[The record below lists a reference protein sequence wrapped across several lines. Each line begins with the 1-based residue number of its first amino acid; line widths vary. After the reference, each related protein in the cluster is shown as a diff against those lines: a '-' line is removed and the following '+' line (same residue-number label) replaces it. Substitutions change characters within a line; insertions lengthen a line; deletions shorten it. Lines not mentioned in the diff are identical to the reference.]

1 VLLSFAAAGVV
12 AAAVVAS
19 PGPPPPARHAP
30 VRADLAVHARQV
42 AGGGALGTV
51 DGPRAGT
58 LGAPPCLGDVCQP
71 RVSVPGFDPS
81 YQRPSRTDLALSYLD
96 RVRLEP
102 FATIAWALLATGLRL
117 EYNPPLFDG
126 ATQAPAGWGSIFV
139 RVKFRVDAENHPVVP
154 KRPRDQRPSVRGD
167 S

>member
-1 VLLSFAAAGVV
+1 MVLSLAAVGLV
-12 AAAVVAS
+12 AAAVGA
-19 PGPPPPARHAP
+19 PGPQPPARYAP
-30 VRADLAVHARQV
+30 VRADLAVHARS
-42 AGGGALGTV
+42 AAARDALGGV

-71 RVSVPGFDPS
+71 RVSVLGYDPS

-102 FATIAWALLATGLRL
+102 FASIAWALLATGLRF
-117 EYNPPLFDG
+117 EYNPPVFDAASQG
-126 ATQAPAGWGSIFV
+126 PAGWGSVFV
-139 RVKFRVDAENHPVVP
+139 RVRFRVDAENHPVVP
-154 KRPRDQRPSVRGD
+154 KRPRDQHPAVRGD